1 MFWFH
6 VILEKNIIPNCRN
19 ADGITPLMFAAQRGR
34 SEVARTLVQHEA
46 TVNAVDNGD
55 KSALVY
61 ASEHGHLDIVEV
73 LVSCDWP
80 EASNQLGLIE
90 AAQQATIAA
99 ASKGHIQVWNCK
111 GFLLKK
117 IEIIGL
123 KNKFGKS

>member
-1 MFWFH
+1 M
-6 VILEKNIIPNCRN
+6 LNIIPNCRN